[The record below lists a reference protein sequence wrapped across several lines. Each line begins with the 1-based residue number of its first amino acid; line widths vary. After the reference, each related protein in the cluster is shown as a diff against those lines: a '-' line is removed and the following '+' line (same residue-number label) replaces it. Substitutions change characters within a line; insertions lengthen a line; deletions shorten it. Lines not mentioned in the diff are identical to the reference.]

1 MKMKLRRTIF
11 NGPSECGGMLVELM
25 LSVALAMIVIP
36 FIFRY
41 HQRAVRRAENIA
53 VSRQMEGVQSALERY
68 IMAHRDELLAP
79 VGKNITRVA
88 LADLV
93 PFGVSEDL
101 VAAAGDKYQLR
112 VLKAADFNSR
122 ATLQGVVVLND
133 GDISP
138 LRTREIVNIAGD
150 RVGFLDSGRA
160 YGAFGTWNSAALDL
174 GLGDGGGIVETTPAL
189 RDNAKYLWRVPSAD
203 TADAT
208 MLSALSLGG
217 HDIASASFFN
227 SRSARFD
234 ELLSVGEI
242 AAGNI
247 IFQNRTSID
256 KKLNAVSSTVSGALS
271 SDSKNMDV
279 AGKFSLADLGKF
291 SGFSVSDLYVTNM
304 TLPGISL
311 SDTGDVALLK
321 INQALDMTSGRIDA
335 MFVTVGFAGSITP
348 RLVVRNRIEDSINP
362 SYYWDA
368 SHGVA
373 NFSDVSFA
381 ELSRMAPLALAREG
395 RGTTAAQIFGAVA
408 ANKNATASDY
418 MNAITKIQEAVRKKY
433 RALNLQ

>member
-1 MKMKLRRTIF
+1 M
-11 NGPSECGGMLVELM
+11 
-25 LSVALAMIVIP
+25 
-36 FIFRY
+36 
-41 HQRAVRRAENIA
+41 
-53 VSRQMEGVQSALERY
+53 
-68 IMAHRDELLAP
+68 
-79 VGKNITRVA
+79 
-88 LADLV
+88 
-93 PFGVSEDL
+93 
-101 VAAAGDKYQLR
+101 
-112 VLKAADFNSR
+112 
-122 ATLQGVVVLND
+122 
-133 GDISP
+133 
-138 LRTREIVNIAGD
+138 
-150 RVGFLDSGRA
+150 
-160 YGAFGTWNSAALDL
+160 
-174 GLGDGGGIVETTPAL
+174 
-189 RDNAKYLWRVPSAD
+189 
-203 TADAT
+203 
-208 MLSALSLGG
+208 
-217 HDIASASFFN
+217 
-227 SRSARFD
+227 
-234 ELLSVGEI
+234 
-242 AAGNI
+242 
-247 IFQNRTSID
+247 
-256 KKLNAVSSTVSGALS
+256 SGALS

-304 TLPGISL
+304 TLPGISV